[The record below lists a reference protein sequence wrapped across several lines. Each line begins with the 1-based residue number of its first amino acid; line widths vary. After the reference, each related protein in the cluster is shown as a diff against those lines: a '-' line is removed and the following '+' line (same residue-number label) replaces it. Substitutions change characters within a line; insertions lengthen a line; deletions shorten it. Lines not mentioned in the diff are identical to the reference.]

1 MRWPSSSASRRAD
14 HGRPVPSAATD
25 RIAIIGCGG
34 SGKTT
39 IGRQLGEFLGV
50 QVTHLDVVFYDDDWN
65 TLPKEKF
72 TAIQEDLVAGPQ
84 WVIDGNFASTLPIR
98 LRRADTAVFLDL
110 PAITCLW
117 GIAQRRIRHG
127 GGQNDATGVYDRI
140 HWGFIKY
147 VWKYRTTM
155 SPRVRALIDEHAG
168 HADVYILRSRHA
180 ANRFLAQ
187 ATARQ

>member
-1 MRWPSSSASRRAD
+1 M
-14 HGRPVPSAATD
+14 D

-39 IGRQLGEFLGV
+39 LARQLGESLGV
-50 QVTHLDVVFYDDDWN
+50 PVTHLDVVYYDDDWN
-65 TLPKEKF
+65 TLASDKF
-72 TAIQEDLVAGPQ
+72 TAIQEELVAAPR

-98 LRRADTAVFLDL
+98 LRRADTVVFLDL

-147 VWKYRTTM
+147 VWNYRTSM
-155 SPRVRALIDEHAG
+155 GPRVRALIDEHAS
-168 HADVYILRSRHA
+168 HADIRVLRSRRA
-180 ANRFLAQ
+180 ASRFLAQ
-187 ATARQ
+187 ATRRNHRPPA